1 MEMSELINMTKE
13 QLDDTVKNMLG
24 GIVDSAVAKALEAL
38 NKGKEH
44 QQVEEPPLEKLGE
57 IVRGRKFTI
66 REDQKGIAAARMV
79 RALAAGRGS
88 LDRAKHFM
96 KKVYDDALG
105 DEVQRALVASDLES
119 GGALVIPEYAAELI
133 ELLRSKTVVRAAGA
147 RTLPM
152 NNGTLTIRKHTA
164 GSSAGYVGESRNI
177 SVTQPETGQIELTS
191 KKLAAIVP
199 ISNDLLTFTS
209 GPSAD
214 EFVRDD
220 LVLEMSVREDRAF
233 LRDDGSQHTP
243 RGMRYWAAAA
253 NVTAS
258 NGTTTA
264 DIEQD
269 FKDLLNAL
277 EGNDVR
283 LIRPA
288 WFMNPTRKNGLS
300 VLRHSGGGQLIFPDL
315 KGANPNIWG
324 YPVFTTT
331 SLPNNLNGDET
342 EVMFADMADAIIGEV
357 SSMQIVADPSAAYVD
372 GGEMK
377 SAFSMDE
384 TLIRAITRHDFA
396 FRHRESVAVK
406 TGVAWG

>member
-1 MEMSELINMTKE
+1 MSELLRITKE
-13 QLDDTVKNMLG
+13 QLDDTVKGMLRT
-24 GIVDSAVAKALEAL
+24 IVDEALTKALETTKK
-38 NKGKEH
+38 NTE
-44 QQVEEPPLEKLGE
+44 EEPPL
-57 IVRGRKFTI
+57 VRFGSII
-66 REDQKGIAAARMV
+66 RERKHEIKPEQKGIAAARMV
-79 RALAAGRGS
+79 RALAAGRG
-88 LDRAKHFM
+88 DIGRACNFV
-96 KKVYDDALG
+96 KKVYDDWLG
-105 DEVQRALVASDLES
+105 DEVQKALVSSDLES
-119 GGALVIPEYAAELI
+119 GGALVIPEYASEII
-133 ELLRSKTVVRAAGA
+133 ELLRSKTVVRRAGA

-177 SVTQPETGQIELTS
+177 GVTQPETGQIELTS

-220 LVLEMSVREDRAF
+220 LVLELSVREDRAF
-233 LRDDGSQHTP
+233 LRDDGTEHTP
-243 RGMRYWAAAA
+243 RGMRYWAAPQ

-258 NGTTTA
+258 NGTTTD

-277 EGNDVR
+277 EGADVR

-288 WFMNPTRKNGLS
+288 WFMPPTRKNALGI
-300 VLRHSGGGQLIFPDL
+300 LRHTGGGNLIFPDL
-315 KGANPNIWG
+315 KGASPNIWG

-331 SLPNNLNGDET
+331 SLPNNLNGDEC

-357 SSMQIVADPSAAYVD
+357 SSLQIVTDAGAAYVD
-372 GGEMK
+372 GSEMK
-377 SAFSMDE
+377 SAFSLDE

-406 TGVAWG
+406 TGVAWGQ